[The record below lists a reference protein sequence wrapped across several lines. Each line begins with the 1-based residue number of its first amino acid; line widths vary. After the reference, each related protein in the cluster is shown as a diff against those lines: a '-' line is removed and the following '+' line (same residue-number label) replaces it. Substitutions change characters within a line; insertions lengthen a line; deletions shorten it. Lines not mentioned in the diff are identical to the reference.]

1 MYHFC
6 YREIANFYDRVR
18 LLLSGNE
25 GSLTDEMIDY
35 PENAPFAE
43 RMVRKKLQK
52 EFEEYDEDK
61 FMLIQTAI
69 VYQTAIRMIPYTS
82 GVSNDIKIG
91 QTQSLKIEYREN
103 ENFDLL
109 SALQSTLDDLMREIN
124 DEGLED
130 ESFTFP
136 AFDITNRRR
145 CRW

>member
-1 MYHFC
+1 MHFC

-18 LLLSGNE
+18 ILLSQDVT
-25 GSLTDEMIDY
+25 SMTDEMIDY

-43 RMVRKKLQK
+43 RMVKKQLSK
-52 EFEEYDEDK
+52 EYSEYDEDK

-69 VYQTAIRMIPYTS
+69 VYQTAIRMIPYTGGS
-82 GVSNDIKIG
+82 SNDIKIG

-103 ENFDLL
+103 KNFDLS